1 MFPLLRGHA
10 AFVVRAD
17 VFGGGNKKS
26 RRAAGRVAD
35 DVVGRGAQKGDH
47 HVADMLGGAELPVA
61 ARRGELAK
69 HVFVQVALHIEVGN
83 IMLIQF
89 FQPGDDL
96 FQHLRRGH
104 EKYGVLHEM
113 GKGRLCRAVIDIR
126 QRDERAFFLV
136 EVRQPAAPHAL
147 DGRKNALGHDVE
159 HILGVFVLEFAPAH
173 GLAGGR
179 LRKNFFH
186 LHAEGFVSFVF
197 QLFDIQRA
205 DEHEVGKLFNNGERV
220 GQTRG
225 KDVEP
230 NLINFIFYGPRNHG
244 LS

>member
-1 MFPLLRGHA
+1 
-10 AFVVRAD
+10 
-17 VFGGGNKKS
+17 
-26 RRAAGRVAD
+26 
-35 DVVGRGAQKGDH
+35 
-47 HVADMLGGAELPVA
+47 MLGGAELSVA

-69 HVFVQVALHIEVGN
+69 HVFVQVTLHVEVGN
-83 IMLIQF
+83 VMLIQF

-104 EKYGVLHEM
+104 KKYGVLHEM
-113 GKGRLCRAVIDIR
+113 GKGRLGRVIIDIR

-159 HILGVFVLEFAPAH
+159 HILGVFVLELAPAH

-179 LRKNFFH
+179 LRENFFD
-186 LHAEGFVSFVF
+186 LHPERFIVLVF

-220 GQTRG
+220 GQTCG

-230 NLINFIFYGPRNHG
+230 NFIDFIFYGPRNHG